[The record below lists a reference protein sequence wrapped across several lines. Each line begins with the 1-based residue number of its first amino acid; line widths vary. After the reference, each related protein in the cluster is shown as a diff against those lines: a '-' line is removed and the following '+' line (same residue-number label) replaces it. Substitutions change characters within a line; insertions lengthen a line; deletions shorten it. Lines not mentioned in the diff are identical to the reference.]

1 MRVLLITSSYPSD
14 KKDPRGI
21 FVHRLA
27 VRLSRRGTEVLVLAP
42 GAPGVPAEQVIDG
55 VRVIRVRYWIPRWQT
70 LAVGLAGIMPNLKT
84 RPWLVFQA
92 LALTAALVWAS
103 CRASKHRDLINAHWL
118 YLSGIAGAMA
128 GRFRRIPLVVTSQ
141 GGDLNLTGQS
151 RFLRAIARAV
161 AKSADSC
168 VGVSRALCC
177 RFMDLGVP
185 AERVSLISSIGVER
199 TGPSEAKRDISPLF
213 PLFANSSGFKILYLG
228 SLIPRKSVHT
238 LVEAHHVLLR
248 RGLSPTTAI
257 VGAGPEESSL
267 KKLVAERSLTGIH
280 LIGQQSPGVIA
291 EWLAQADVLV
301 LPSLSEG
308 RPNVVLEAMA
318 NGVPVVAS
326 DVPGTREIVENE
338 RTGLLFRPGDAENL
352 AECLDKLNSQAPVDT
367 RYGES
372 CPAVRHRTGSYA
384 RADY

>member
-1 MRVLLITSSYPSD
+1 
-14 KKDPRGI
+14 
-21 FVHRLA
+21 
-27 VRLSRRGTEVLVLAP
+27 
-42 GAPGVPAEQVIDG
+42 
-55 VRVIRVRYWIPRWQT
+55 
-70 LAVGLAGIMPNLKT
+70 
-84 RPWLVFQA
+84 
-92 LALTAALVWAS
+92 
-103 CRASKHRDLINAHWL
+103 
-118 YLSGIAGAMA
+118 MA

-185 AERVSLISSIGVER
+185 AERVSLISSIGAER

-213 PLFANSSGFKILYLG
+213 LLFANSSGFKILYLG

-367 RYGES
+367 RYGAS